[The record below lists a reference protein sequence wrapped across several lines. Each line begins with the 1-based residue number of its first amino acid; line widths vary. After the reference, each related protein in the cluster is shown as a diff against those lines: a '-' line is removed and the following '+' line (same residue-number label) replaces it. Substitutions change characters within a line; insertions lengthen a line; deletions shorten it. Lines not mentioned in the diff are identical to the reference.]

1 MRFLDLLISL
11 TELDELAEELKP
23 ADVDDEDPLS
33 PAPSFIPTGSPL
45 LVNAPLLVGDIWCL
59 MLMPLALS
67 RRDGL
72 AEDSPRLMRSTAA
85 PPEDLVGDPRASLS
99 DTFGEEIDIELAPV
113 IVLRDP
119 GEDVYV
125 VLVPEIPKFRLR
137 FFELPS
143 PRSRE

>member
-45 LVNAPLLVGDIWCL
+45 LVNAPLLVGDIWCF

-72 AEDSPRLMRSTAA
+72 ADDSPRLMRSTA
-85 PPEDLVGDPRASLS
+85 EDLVGDPRASLS

-137 FFELPS
+137 LLELPS
-143 PRSRE
+143 PRWSRE